1 MAASEQQEQQ
11 QVQQQE
17 EQQQVQ
23 PQQPQSQAQGKQ
35 LTPDDLGII
44 LQAAVAAGIDPS
56 QLKTKNPFEADASPT
71 SVALRSAISKLDPA
85 AAERLSDMA
94 GTEMTLACSAF
105 LQGVG
110 ELTPAVRK
118 ELAIVK
124 PAKLAEIKS
133 AELAEQVKRFEEGQ
147 AERAKIHAGHQAS
160 LDSQLQDALLQS
172 RRRAFGAKPN
182 QGRG

>member
-1 MAASEQQEQQ
+1 MNDSQQ
-11 QVQQQE
+11 QDPQE

-23 PQQPQSQAQGKQ
+23 PQQPQQQAQDKQ
-35 LTPDDLGII
+35 LTPDDLSII
-44 LQAAVAAGIDPS
+44 LKAAVAAGIDPS
-56 QLKTKNPFEADASPT
+56 QLKTKNPFEADSSPT
-71 SVALRSAISKLDPA
+71 SVALRSAISKLYPA

-124 PAKLAEIKS
+124 PAKLAEIKMV
-133 AELAEQVKRFEEGQ
+133 ELAEQTRRFEECI
-147 AERAKIHAGHQAS
+147 AERAKVRAAHQES
-160 LDSQLQDALLQS
+160 LDSQMAEALLRS
-172 RRRAFGAKPN
+172 RRVAFGAKPN
-182 QGRG
+182 QGKG